1 MEKETNERERFTLP
15 RYQDIPDVGLY
26 LDQVVKYIN
35 GFFTE
40 DGDLTITPSMLTNYV
55 KLKLVQKVR
64 KKTYSRDQIALFFFV
79 AMAKTVLSIDNV
91 RLCLSVW
98 NEGEEDFSKNYTLFR
113 EKMLN
118 ALSGGEEESKEDS
131 MIGNITSAI
140 ARKLALDRFFRSLE
154 ETAQQ

>member
-79 AMAKTVLSIDNV
+79 AMAKTVLSIDNI

-98 NEGEEDFSKNYTLFR
+98 NEGEEDFSKNYALFR
-113 EKMLN
+113 EKMLT
-118 ALSGGEEESKEDS
+118 ALSGNEEETGDS

-154 ETAQQ
+154 AAGQQQ